1 MIKIEQTNLTTIS
14 QCQLEQQYD
23 ALIRAYA
30 DTEIEIWGENYI
42 RISFEE
48 YKKVIEKELVFSA
61 LLNDEVVGTILLS
74 NHGKGHFSFGLLA
87 VDFKH
92 KGLGIGRKL
101 IEKAEQ
107 KARSLGGIK
116 MTLEILKPKNQTL
129 PFKKQLAEW
138 YERLGYRY
146 LFTKSFIELKPNRV
160 EKARLLITPS
170 VFDCYEKEL
179 FYLSL

>member
-1 MIKIEQTNLTTIS
+1 MSITIVQTNLDTAS
-14 QCQLEQQYD
+14 KKHLKQQYD
-23 ALIRAYA
+23 VLIRAYA
-30 DTEIEIWGENYI
+30 ETEIEIWGENYI

-48 YKKVIEKELVFSA
+48 YKMVIEKEFVFSA

-101 IEKAEQ
+101 IDKAEQ
-107 KARSLGGIK
+107 KARNLGGIK
-116 MTLEILKPKNQTL
+116 MTLEILKPQNQII
-129 PFKKQLAEW
+129 PFKEQLADW
-138 YERLGYRY
+138 YQRLGYHY

-160 EKARLLITPS
+160 EKAKLLITPS
-170 VFDCYEKEL
+170 VFDCYEKD
-179 FYLSL
+179 FI